1 MPFQTE
7 DLMNNKNK
15 FAPFEEFAKGDR
27 GITVGLFVI
36 VVSCIVILI
45 HVIPMPNRASV
56 SKTLETMV
64 LESIAMAVDTPEN
77 TEIDEVAEEETS
89 VEDIDELLS
98 SFLIESPAELLTS
111 KTELSVTESNRS
123 ELQRKVDFDFGTV
136 DETGFG
142 SSLVEDLP
150 QVERRQGRSLRPTIE
165 SKFVSESDVSL
176 GTDVEIAEDL
186 SSEREILES
195 VYEGLDRSAL
205 TAEEIA
211 HEDNVVLWLTDHKV
225 LALDRIVNSWLGVEK
240 TDLIFKD
247 QIQLADDFY
256 TVILAYSPVN
266 RILKIVLI
274 KDDEIFYFIDPG
286 LQNRANYFEKG
297 RVIYERDEVIMIESE
312 EHSVQNP
319 EAVRL
324 FNLFSQ
330 WFKNN
335 IK

>member
-1 MPFQTE
+1 M
-7 DLMNNKNK
+7 NKNK

-111 KTELSVTESNRS
+111 ETELSVTESNRS

-136 DETGFG
+136 DGTGFG

-165 SKFVSESDVSL
+165 SKFVSESDVGL

-211 HEDNVVLWLTDHKV
+211 REDNVVLWLTDHKV
-225 LALDRIVNSWLGVEK
+225 LALDQIVNSWLGVEK

-256 TVILAYSPVN
+256 TVKLAYSPVN
-266 RILKIVLI
+266 RTLKIILI
-274 KDDEIFYFIDPG
+274 KNDELFYFIDPG

-297 RVIYERDEVIMIESE
+297 GIVYEGDEVIMIESE